1 MRNAR
6 FWRLAVIITT
16 AGGLSLAGAGTALAG
31 GAARAGLSVTIG
43 TTSDFVPVGGNT
55 LVRYGAPFP
64 QQTAHVSGTVTG
76 VPAGLAT
83 LTITLL
89 AKPFGTTAFTSAAGA
104 GPATLRPVNGSVLYT
119 FAVRPSLATAY
130 EVAITATPATD
141 ALTSAAST
149 VYVIPDI
156 TVTGL
161 TCTRPA
167 CSGQLVITSR
177 IPPDAFSAESAK
189 KLDVYRGLRVR
200 PDRTPA
206 EPATLALSGTAAR
219 VVRDTAKSTVQYT
232 VRYGFRIGA
241 TDGYQWKINY
251 CTPDTESTDGV
262 GLPGGH
268 NCGDKTIS
276 TDDPYLG

>member
-31 GAARAGLSVTIG
+31 GATRADLSVTIG
-43 TTSDFVPVGGNT
+43 TTSDFVPVDGNT

-64 QQTAHVSGTVTG
+64 QQAAHVSGTVTG
-76 VPAGLAT
+76 IPAGLAT

-89 AKPFGTTAFTSAAGA
+89 AKPFGAAAFTSAAE
-104 GPATLRPVNGSVLYT
+104 PATLKPAGGSAPYT
-119 FAVRPSLATAY
+119 FPVRPSLATTY
-130 EVAITATPATD
+130 EVAISPTAVTG
-141 ALTSAAST
+141 ALTSAATT

-161 TCTRPA
+161 KCTRPA
-167 CSGQLVITSR
+167 CSGQLVITSK
-177 IPPDAFSAESAK
+177 IPPDAFTSESAK
-189 KLDVYRGLRVR
+189 KLDVYRRLRVLA
-200 PDRTPA
+200 DRTPA
-206 EPATLALSGTAAR
+206 EPATLALSGTASS
-219 VVRDTAKSTVQYT
+219 VVRDKAASSVQYT
-232 VRYGFRIGA
+232 VRYGFKIGA

-251 CTPDTESTDGV
+251 CTLDTESTDGV

-268 NCGDKTIS
+268 SCGDETIS
-276 TDDPYLG
+276 TDLPYLG

>member
-6 FWRLAVIITT
+6 FWRLAIIIAT

-31 GAARAGLSVTIG
+31 GGARADLSVTIG
-43 TTSDFVPVGGNT
+43 TTSDFVPVDGNT
-55 LVRYGAPFP
+55 LVRYGAPVP
-64 QQTAHVSGTVTG
+64 ERSASVSGMVTG

-89 AKPFGTTAFTSAAGA
+89 SKPFGAPAFTGIP
-104 GPATLRPVNGSVLYT
+104 GEQATLKPVDGSARYT
-119 FAVRPSLATAY
+119 FPVTPAVATSY
-130 EVAITATPATD
+130 EVAISATAATD
-141 ALTSAAST
+141 AVTSAAST

-161 TCTRPA
+161 RCTRPA
-167 CSGQLVITSR
+167 CSGQLIITSR
-177 IPPDAFSAESAK
+177 IPPAAFTAESAK
-189 KLDVYRGLRVR
+189 KLDVYRGLRELA
-200 PDRTPA
+200 DRTPA
-206 EPATLALSGTAAR
+206 EPATLTLSGTASR
-219 VVRDTAKSTVQYT
+219 VVRDATKSTVQYT
-232 VRYGFRIGA
+232 VRYGFKIGA

-251 CTPDTESTDGV
+251 CTLDTESTDGV

-276 TDDPYLG
+276 TDLPYLG

>member
-6 FWRLAVIITT
+6 FWRLAVIIAA

-31 GAARAGLSVTIG
+31 GATRAGLSVTIG
-43 TTSDFVPVGGNT
+43 TTSDFVPVDGHT

-64 QQTAHVSGTVTG
+64 QQTATVSGTVTG

-89 AKPFGTTAFTSAAGA
+89 ARPFGATAFTGA
-104 GPATLRPVNGSVLYT
+104 SGPATLRPAAGSAPYT
-119 FAVRPSLATAY
+119 FPVRPSLATSY
-130 EVAITATPATD
+130 EVAISATAATG
-141 ALTSAAST
+141 AVTSAAST

-156 TVTGL
+156 TVAGL
-161 TCTRPA
+161 KCTRPA
-167 CSGQLVITSR
+167 CSGRLVLTSR
-177 IPPDAFSAESAK
+177 IPPAAFTAESAK
-189 KLDVYRGLRVR
+189 KLDVYRGLRELA
-200 PDRTPA
+200 DRTPA
-206 EPATLALSGTAAR
+206 EPATLKLSGTASS
-219 VVRDTAKSTVQYT
+219 VVRDAASSTVQYT
-232 VRYGFRIGA
+232 VPYGFKIGA

-251 CTPDTESTDGV
+251 CTLDTESTDGV

-276 TDDPYLG
+276 TQLPYLG

>member
-31 GAARAGLSVTIG
+31 GAARADLSVTIG
-43 TTSDFVPVGGNT
+43 TTSDFVPVNGNT

-89 AKPFGTTAFTSAAGA
+89 EKPFGATAFTSAAG
-104 GPATLRPVNGSVLYT
+104 PATLRPAGGSVPYT

-130 EVAITATPATD
+130 EVAITATAATD

-161 TCTRPA
+161 KCTRPA

-177 IPPDAFSAESAK
+177 IPPNAFSAESGK
-189 KLDVYRGLRVR
+189 KLDVYRGLRVLAG
-200 PDRTPA
+200 RTPA
-206 EPATLALSGTAAR
+206 EPATLKLSGTATPL
-219 VVRDTAKSTVQYT
+219 VQDTTKSTVQYT
-232 VRYGFRIGA
+232 VPYGFRIGA

-251 CTPDTESTDGV
+251 CTPDTEGTDGV
-262 GLPGGH
+262 GLPGTH
-268 NCGDKTIS
+268 SCGDKAIR